1 MASIIRNSA
10 KQAPSNLVSYSSN
23 TTTIHRL
30 VKETLFPG
38 LNTIRRVSL
47 QEHENSKFQKFNFF
61 LFLFIYLF
69 IFYFLFFSMVGVWN
83 RSQILS

>member
-23 TTTIHRL
+23 ITTIHRL

-47 QEHENSKFQKFNFF
+47 QEHENSKLKKFNFF
-61 LFLFIYLF
+61 LFYF
-69 IFYFLFFSMVGVWN
+69 IFFMVGVWN
-83 RSQILS
+83 RSQIRS

>member
-10 KQAPSNLVSYSSN
+10 KQALQNLVSYSSN

-30 VKETLFPG
+30 VKETIFPG

-47 QEHENSKFQKFNFF
+47 QEHENSKFQKFIY
-61 LFLFIYLF
+61 LFIYLF
-69 IFYFLFFSMVGVWN
+69 IFFFSFQVTW
-83 RSQILS
+83 

>member
-10 KQAPSNLVSYSSN
+10 KQAPSNLVRYSSN

-30 VKETLFPG
+30 VKETLSPG

-47 QEHENSKFQKFNFF
+47 QEHENSKFQKFNQTS
-61 LFLFIYLF
+61 INYLNYSF
-69 IFYFLFFSMVGVWN
+69 KKLK
-83 RSQILS
+83 